1 MSSFYLDYN
10 QAVNIFLGL
19 VIGCCVA
26 FMLFRSKANGNGA
39 STSNLM
45 ADYNTRAQRYHSF
58 SELILTMVFP
68 LSAVGIL
75 VIICVVIVT
84 GQGSAH
90 LAVLVALLS
99 TALSGT
105 GKLLMGLN
113 PGKEIKIDTASNSGS
128 GGSSTSSNSVN

>member
-1 MSSFYLDYN
+1 MNNFYLDYS
-10 QAVNIFLGL
+10 QALNIFLGL
-19 VIGCCVA
+19 IIGCCVA
-26 FMLFRSKANGNGA
+26 FALFNPKANGNGA
-39 STSNLM
+39 STANLM

-99 TALSGT
+99 TALAGT

-113 PGKEIKIDTASNSGS
+113 PGKEAKIDSTSNSGS
-128 GGSSTSSNSVN
+128 GGSSPNNNPIS